1 MHGALCVLFFLL
13 RIAIEVSL
21 GECLFQLFNIFY

>member
-1 MHGALCVLFFLL
+1 VLFFLL